1 MKRKFYT
8 DLIDVEQ
15 RRVFSINIL
24 LAEREDEGSSDL
36 VQSEQNQ
43 TFSKELAKVARFKEQ
58 GGFYRPVCGL
68 LHKAN
73 G

>member
-15 RRVFSINIL
+15 RRVFSVNIL

-36 VQSEQNQ
+36 VQNEQNQ

-58 GGFYRPVCGL
+58 GVFYRPVCGL